1 MDIPSALE
9 LLRNA
14 PTQVL
19 QHHRNEA
26 VAAFREI
33 EARLRGYDSNEI
45 ASIQMGPSH
54 RPVSGQ
60 VAEMRP
66 NASAKLLGALSK
78 VSSWVLKSTKL
89 EPNQILHAKRS
100 SIRDTRLSDVHRVE
114 GDPKAANNFKLLR
127 GLAQRSLAL
136 EGEKSG
142 YLDIKRACEVASSRG
157 KLKTNK
163 GRQGKIAS
171 YVTYG
176 LGIEEEDREFAI
188 RAVQAGM
195 RQLVMERL
203 LEERLR
209 PAEQWDS
216 ASGISAFTALA
227 VRPFRCLKYG
237 EIPEFLDCL
246 LDPASMDLSVAEN
259 EQDIDRPP
267 RAIAEVIQATS
278 VWFDKLQRHYNSRS
292 LLYSIKFD

>member
-1 MDIPSALE
+1 MCPS
-9 LLRNA
+9 N
-14 PTQVL
+14 
-19 QHHRNEA
+19 
-26 VAAFREI
+26 
-33 EARLRGYDSNEI
+33 
-45 ASIQMGPSH
+45 

-66 NASAKLLGALSK
+66 NASAKLLRALSK
-78 VSSWVLKSTKL
+78 VSSWVWKSINL
-89 EPNQILHAKRS
+89 QPSQILHVKCS
-100 SIRDTRLSDVHRVE
+100 KIRDRRLADVHRVE
-114 GDPKAANNFKLLR
+114 GDPKATNKFKLLR

-136 EGEKSG
+136 EGEDSG

-157 KLKTNK
+157 ELNTNK

-171 YVTYG
+171 FVTYG

-203 LEERLR
+203 LEERLKQ
-209 PAEQWDS
+209 AEQCDS

-227 VRPFRCLKYG
+227 VRPFRYLKYG

-246 LDPASMDLSVAEN
+246 LESAPMNLSVSED
-259 EQDIDRPP
+259 EQEIDRPQ
-267 RAIAEVIQATS
+267 RASIAGVIQETS
-278 VWFDKLQRHYNSRS
+278 VWFDKLQRHYNSMSDLHSMR
-292 LLYSIKFD
+292 I